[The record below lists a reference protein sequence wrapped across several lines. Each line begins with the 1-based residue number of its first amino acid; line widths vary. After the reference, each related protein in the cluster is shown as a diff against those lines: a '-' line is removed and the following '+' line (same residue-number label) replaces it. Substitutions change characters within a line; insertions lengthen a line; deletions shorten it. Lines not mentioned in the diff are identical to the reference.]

1 MITESEIIKT
11 LSGSFL
17 GDYPSVLSDMD
28 AREAALNL
36 FKQMFNMDVNGS
48 IDSILFYEA
57 VNTNPSALS
66 QIHLTRLDN
75 AISNL
80 ENLIDTLPNTVQKL
94 PFIVNAETLTTSP
107 IGFTITDEVRAV
119 LIQERSRLGEIF
131 RSLAN
136 VPTVL
141 SSNFIS

>member
-11 LSGSFL
+11 LSESFL
-17 GDYPSVLSDMD
+17 GDYPSVLSETD

-94 PFIVNAETLTTSP
+94 PFIINAETLTTSP
-107 IGFTITDEVRAV
+107 IGFTITDEVRTA